1 VTERKLND
9 QQIEILAHQLVLR
22 MLVSKEK
29 MENPR
34 FEEQARRSLDEF
46 LGGRVPDPDEAP
58 DQDYVE
64 VRARFIDILGTR
76 DDIFVDEFAGERPM
90 TWKRR
95 LFLWLERG

>member
-1 VTERKLND
+1 MTERKLND

-76 DDIFVDEFAGERPM
+76 DDIFVDEF
-90 TWKRR
+90 
-95 LFLWLERG
+95 F